1 MMTEKNNIQNI
12 KKQRG
17 QSMVEY
23 VVVTGAIIAALY
35 SGSDVMN
42 AMHEAIKG
50 SYEGYSY
57 TISVA
62 EIPDDTN

>member
-1 MMTEKNNIQNI
+1 MRSSNIQKI

-23 VVVTGAIIAALY
+23 LVVTAAIIAALY
-35 SGSDVMN
+35 SGEDVMN
-42 AMHEAIKG
+42 AMHEAWKG

-57 TISVA
+57 TISIA
-62 EIPDDTN
+62 EIPDDSDN